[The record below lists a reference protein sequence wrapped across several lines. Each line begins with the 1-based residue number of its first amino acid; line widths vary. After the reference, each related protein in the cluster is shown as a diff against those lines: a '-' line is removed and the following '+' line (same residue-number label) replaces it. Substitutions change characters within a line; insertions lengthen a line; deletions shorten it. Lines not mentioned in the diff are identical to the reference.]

1 MAPERIDPGPVV
13 TVQTRIVHERG
24 RWVVLLDVVCVP
36 DAVPAVECHRF
47 GDYATRERAELVAAM
62 VMRSAHRTAPPSHG
76 F

>member
-1 MAPERIDPGPVV
+1 MSAEPIDPGPVV

-36 DAVPAVECHRF
+36 DAIPAVECHRL
-47 GDYATRERAELVAAM
+47 GDYDTRARAELVAAM
-62 VMRSAHRTAPPSHG
+62 VMRTAHRTAPPSLG